1 MGSKVW
7 IGIVATLLLA
17 AMAQAEPADVVNGDM
32 WLKCRA
38 LKHLNA
44 TGKVVLI
51 RIVVL
56 NNKTYIVCSL
66 KNIEATNNTERVLQT
81 LMRVRNLL
89 VSVNHRAIWN
99 IE

>member
-1 MGSKVW
+1 MW

-17 AMAQAEPADVVNGDM
+17 AMVQAAPYVISGDV

-38 LKHLNA
+38 LMHLNA
-44 TGKVVLI
+44 TDKVLI

-56 NNKTYIVCSL
+56 NNKTYVDCSL
-66 KNIEATNNTERVLQT
+66 KSIEATNNTERALQT

-89 VSVNHRAIWN
+89 VSVNRATWN